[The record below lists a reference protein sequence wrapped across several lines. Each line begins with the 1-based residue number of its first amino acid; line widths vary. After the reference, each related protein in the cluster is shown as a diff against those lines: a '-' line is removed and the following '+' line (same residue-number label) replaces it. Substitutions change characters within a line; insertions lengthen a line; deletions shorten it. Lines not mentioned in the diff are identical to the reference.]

1 MENMKNMSLENI
13 RKFGKYE
20 MGKYQE
26 NWKHGKF
33 KKCEIG
39 NMENVKKDDR
49 NKRGSFQIRSFENF
63 LN

>member
-1 MENMKNMSLENI
+1 
-13 RKFGKYE
+13 

-39 NMENVKKDDR
+39 KMENVKRDNR
-49 NKRGSFQIRSFENF
+49 NKRGKHRRGEGVKTRKGKQWNKYNYYYF
-63 LN
+63 

>member
-1 MENMKNMSLENI
+1 
-13 RKFGKYE
+13 

-39 NMENVKKDDR
+39 KMENVKKDNR
-49 NKRGSFQIRSFENF
+49 NKRGKHRRGEGVKTRKGKQWNKYNYYYF
-63 LN
+63 